1 MGLGDLGSLGDIGG
15 MVIATLALFITA
27 IVLLTFAPGIAGD
40 IDGLTLSA
48 TDRCEYNGERFRWLL
63 GPVTTSPADGD
74 AAWAQND
81 PPATVKI
88 DTEAKCEAARFGLGT
103 PGSASQTLNYYT
115 PKGNKIAV
123 NVPKASSPTT
133 QPFPAA
139 GAGEW
144 KKANRSLT
152 ALGGG
157 SIALLLFGAAAIL
170 VPAGCIGFLGY
181 FGARFVAS
189 NIGGGALAV
198 GIGATIIVVLAGSL
212 LPQVFEPLDVFFLA
226 LDGNRYWVFS
236 TGIGK
241 IGEVI
246 GQFLGISLLGGVV
259 TLGMLLWKGVKGS
272 GNMQQSM

>member
-48 TDRCEYNGERFRWLL
+48 TDRCEYNGERFRWVL

-74 AAWAQND
+74 AAWAEND
-81 PPATVKI
+81 PPTTAKI
-88 DTEAKCEAARFGLGT
+88 DTKAKCETAASATNGAGTNTLGLAAGI
-103 PGSASQTLNYYT
+103 YYT
-115 PKGNKIAV
+115 PKGTKL
-123 NVPKASSPTT
+123 T
-133 QPFPAA
+133 FA
-139 GAGEW
+139 GSETAKGTF

>member
-1 MGLGDLGSLGDIGG
+1 MGLGDLGQLGDIGG
-15 MVIATLALFITA
+15 MVISTLALFITA
-27 IVLLTFAPGIAGD
+27 IVLITFAPGIAGD

-48 TDRCEYNGERFRWLL
+48 TERCEYQGERFRWLV
-63 GPVTTSPADGD
+63 GPFD
-74 AAWAQND
+74 AAESDGAAAWSKND
-81 PPATVKI
+81 PPTTYKL
-88 DTEAKCEAARFGLGT
+88 DKTKCETGAAKASGTTTTMGLT
-103 PGSASQTLNYYT
+103 ATKYYYT
-115 PKGNKIAV
+115 PKG
-123 NVPKASSPTT
+123 T
-133 QPFPAA
+133 QIGPITESAA
-139 GAGEW
+139 KGAAAQGVGVW

-212 LPQVFEPLDVFFLA
+212 LPQIFEPLDVFFLA

>member
-1 MGLGDLGSLGDIGG
+1 MGLGDLGQLGDIGG
-15 MVIATLALFITA
+15 MVISTLALFITA
-27 IVLLTFAPGIAGD
+27 IVLVTFAPGIAGD

-48 TDRCEYNGERFRWLL
+48 TERCEYNGERFKWLL
-63 GPVTTSPADGD
+63 GPLD
-74 AAWAQND
+74 AAASDGGAAWSAND
-81 PPATVKI
+81 PPTKVTLTAATCAA
-88 DTEAKCEAARFGLGT
+88 AKMGLT
-103 PGSASQTLNYYT
+103 DAKYYYT
-115 PKGNKIAV
+115 PKGNQIGPV
-123 NVPKASSPTT
+123 ASGTP
-133 QPFPAA
+133 
-139 GAGEW
+139 GAGTW

-212 LPQVFEPLDVFFLA
+212 LPQIFEPLDVFFLA